1 MVWLLGPVPC
11 RQLRRWVFAFLV
23 PKRQLTT
30 DEPCMCAD
38 VNNKFPLNV
47 RPGGGQHH
55 HVRAVSDGVLIVVV
69 ADNVR

>member
-11 RQLRRWVFAFLV
+11 RQLRRWVLAFLV
-23 PKRQLTT
+23 PKRQLAA
-30 DEPCMCAD
+30 DEPCICAD

-47 RPGGGQHH
+47 RPGGQHH
-55 HVRAVSDGVLIVVV
+55 HVRAVSDSVLIVVV